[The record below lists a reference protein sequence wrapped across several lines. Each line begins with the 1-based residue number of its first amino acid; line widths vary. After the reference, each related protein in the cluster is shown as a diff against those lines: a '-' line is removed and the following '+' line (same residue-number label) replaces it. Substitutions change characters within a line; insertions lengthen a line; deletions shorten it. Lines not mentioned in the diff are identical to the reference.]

1 MKTANSKTLKIMVMV
16 CAFAMC
22 FVTAFASG
30 PDFDSVAA
38 PIIDLINA
46 LVNPALAIVGA
57 LGTLFCIIL
66 GVKYAK
72 AEEPQEREKAKSHLK
87 NAIIGFVL
95 IFVLILVL
103 KLSMGILEDWV
114 ADQIANSTTELTI

>member
-1 MKTANSKTLKIMVMV
+1 MKKMKNLAVKASAVTASLSAMVV
-16 CAFAMC
+16 SAFAAGT
-22 FVTAFASG
+22 TA
-30 PDFDSVAA
+30 PDFSTISN
-38 PIIDLINA
+38 PIVDLINA

-57 LGTLFCIIL
+57 LGTLFCIVL

-95 IFVLILVL
+95 IFVLMLAL
-103 KLSMGILEDWV
+103 KLLMPIMKTWAGV
-114 ADQIANSTTELTI
+114 